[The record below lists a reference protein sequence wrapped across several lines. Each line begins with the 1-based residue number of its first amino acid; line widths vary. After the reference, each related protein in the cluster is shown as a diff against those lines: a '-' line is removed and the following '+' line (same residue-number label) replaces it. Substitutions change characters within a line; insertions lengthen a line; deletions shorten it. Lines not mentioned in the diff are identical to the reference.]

1 MFQGDDRNGKSV
13 WACTN
18 AAAPKSTMIDL
29 TYMHADA
36 MGVPFFYGVVEAFA
50 IGCYCIWAWKSDW
63 TKAPANTPF
72 WEMVLTSYEV
82 VDAQNRDLSEVEVS
96 YSESEVGIVDDQRSE
111 DGKVLTH
118 YFNASSK
125 QLRIP
130 TGNENSTAMS

>member
-1 MFQGDDRNGKSV
+1 MFQGDDLNGTSWRV
-13 WACTN
+13 NCSRYEVDRDQSN
-18 AAAPKSTMIDL
+18 R
-29 TYMHADA
+29 YMHADA

-50 IGCYCIWAWKSDW
+50 IGCYCVWAWKSNW

-82 VDAQNRDLSEVEVS
+82 VNAKNRELSEVEVS
-96 YSESEVGIVDDQRSE
+96 YNESEIGIVDDANSE

-130 TGNENSTAMS
+130 TDNGAAMT